1 MSQSNPEIISQV
13 PISKK
18 ELSKSKS
25 SISVLRIF
33 RYIVLT
39 ALAAALL
46 MPLVWTISAS
56 LKPSSEIFSVPIK
69 WIPSEFHWDNYSRV
83 LSIFPMVKYSTNT
96 LIITIC
102 AIIGQVL
109 SSVCVAYGFARFRHP
124 LANVFF
130 LLVLATMMIPG
141 QVTMIPQFLMYKE
154 FGWINTYLPLIVPNY
169 FGAAINIFLLRQF
182 IMGIPKELDESAKM
196 DGCSSLGILTRII
209 APMCKPIIIT
219 IMIWTFNHNWNDFMG
234 PLIYLNDPEKFT
246 LQLGIYSLNAGQQGQ
261 TDFGMMF
268 AATLMALVPTLLLF
282 AVGQKYFMSGIKLG
296 GALKG

>member
-1 MSQSNPEIISQV
+1 MSQSNTEVITQV
-13 PISKK
+13 PINSELKRSKY
-18 ELSKSKS
+18 SR
-25 SISVLRIF
+25 IILRAL
-33 RYIVLT
+33 RYLVLT
-39 ALAAALL
+39 IIAVALL
-46 MPLVWTISAS
+46 LPLVWTISAS
-56 LKPSSEIFSVPIK
+56 LKPSGEIFSVPIK
-69 WIPSEFHWDNYSRV
+69 WIPSEFQWDNYSRV
-83 LSIFPMVKYSTNT
+83 LSIFPMVQYSTNT
-96 LIITIC
+96 LIITIS

-124 LANVFF
+124 LSNALF

-154 FGWINTYLPLIVPNY
+154 FGWINTYLPLIIPNY

-196 DGCSSLGILTRII
+196 DGCSSFGILTRII

-246 LQLGIYSLNAGQQGQ
+246 LQLGIYSLNAGEQGL
-261 TDFGMMF
+261 TDYGMMF
-268 AATLMALVPTLLLF
+268 AATLMALIPTLFLF
-282 AVGQKYFMSGIKLG
+282 AIGQKYFMSGIKLG
-296 GALKG
+296 GAIKG

>member
-1 MSQSNPEIISQV
+1 MSQTNTEAISQV
-13 PISKK
+13 QINQKAST
-18 ELSKSKS
+18 KSKLPK
-25 SISVLRIF
+25 IMLRSL
-33 RYIVLT
+33 RYLVLT
-39 ALAAALL
+39 IIAAMLL
-46 MPLVWTISAS
+46 LPLVWTISAS
-56 LKPSSEIFSVPIK
+56 LKPSSDIFSVPIK
-69 WIPSEFHWDNYSRV
+69 WIPSEFKWDNYSRV
-83 LSIFPMVKYSTNT
+83 LSIFPMFQYSANT
-96 LIITIC
+96 LIITIS

-124 LANVFF
+124 LANVVF

-154 FGWINTYLPLIVPNY
+154 FGWVDTYLPLIVPN
-169 FGAAINIFLLRQF
+169 FFAAAINIFLLRQF

-196 DGCSSLGILTRII
+196 DGCSSFGILTRII

-219 IMIWTFNHNWNDFMG
+219 IMIWTFNANWNDFMG

-246 LQLGIYSLNAGQQGQ
+246 LQLGIYSLNAGQQGI
-261 TDFGMMF
+261 TDYGMMF
-268 AATLMALVPTLLLF
+268 AATLLALIPTLLLF